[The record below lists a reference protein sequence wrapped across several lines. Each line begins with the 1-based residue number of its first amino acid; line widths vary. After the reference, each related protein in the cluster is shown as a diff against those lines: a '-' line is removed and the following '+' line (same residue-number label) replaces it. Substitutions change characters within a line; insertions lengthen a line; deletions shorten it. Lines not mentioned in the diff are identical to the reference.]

1 MFFRYAPLMVPHPMT
16 PTRIGPITRA
26 PPDEQANLL
35 DGVGTAAE
43 FDLATKMAK
52 LMTAVEPEEAPLEL
66 TAHNVRGEP
75 VTFAE
80 AARGD
85 YRPFHVGDRW
95 GPPWSTTWFH
105 VRGRVP
111 VEWTGKSVV
120 AVFDLGFQG
129 HTGFTCEALAWR
141 DGKPWRG
148 VDPNHRWLPV
158 GSSEVDFYLEASAIP
173 TAVMAGPAEA
183 PSMIALRESKDPV
196 FVFRQAELRIQDP
209 SARKQA
215 LDFKVLYELALALQ
229 EGDRRAEILEA
240 LNRFASSKD
249 PEDLKRVL
257 SRPSTSTHQITAV
270 GHAHIDTAWLW
281 PLRETRR
288 KCARTFST
296 ALAVMDEYPD
306 YRFACSQP
314 AQYAWMRESY
324 PTIFEGIQQKVAAG
338 QWEPVGSMWVEAD
351 CNLPSGEALVRQ
363 FVHGKRFFM
372 QEFGVETRDL
382 WLPDVFG
389 YPASL
394 PQLIAESGGEFFLTQ
409 KLSWNDTN
417 KPAHHTFMWEGID
430 GTAIFTHF
438 PPADTYNGN
447 FTAGEIV
454 RSAADF
460 KDRESSSH
468 SLYLYGWGDG
478 GGGPEPDMIESAH
491 RLMSIDGA
499 PQVELGRAADFFARA
514 KREAHNLTTWVGE
527 LYFELHRGTYTS
539 QARTKRL
546 NRRAEQALREA
557 EIWSAAVGEGYPAD
571 VLDST
576 WKRLLINQFHDIL
589 PGSSIDWVY
598 EDAERE
604 LEAVIE
610 IAGHITTSAQSSLA
624 GSGDNLT
631 VFNVNSHARREVVEV
646 DERPVLV
653 SAPACGWASTTDL
666 APTHFEPVSVSGR
679 VMENGLLRV
688 MWDER
693 GLLTSIWDKE
703 MGREVLSAG
712 ASGNALL
719 LHDDNPKN
727 WDAWDID
734 ADYRKS
740 FVQLAE
746 IARANVE
753 MEGPLRAAVR
763 FTRNFGSSKLEQRM
777 VLDASSR
784 VLRFETEVD
793 WHEEHKF
800 LKVAFPVS
808 VRSSR
813 ATYEI
818 QFGHVERSTHT
829 NTSWDQA
836 RFEVCAHRWADLGE
850 PGYGVAL
857 LNDCKYG
864 YDIQGSVMRLSLLR
878 APTHPD
884 PAADRGKHRFTYAL
898 MPHPGDFRDA
908 GVIAAAED
916 LNHPL
921 RMVRGGINT
930 GEERS
935 LLEVDTPQV
944 VVEAI
949 KRAEDSDAVIIRL
962 YEAWG
967 GHCRARIR
975 TSLPASRAFLCDLLE
990 RNRDEVEMRNGELE
1004 VELAPFKILTLKL
1017 VG

>member
-1 MFFRYAPLMVPHPMT
+1 MKTA
-16 PTRIGPITRA
+16 
-26 PPDEQANLL
+26 DEANVETKFGSLL
-35 DGVGTAAE
+35 A
-43 FDLATKMAK
+43 
-52 LMTAVEPEEAPLEL
+52 AVEQGHAPLEL
-66 TAHNVRGEP
+66 TAYSVRGEP
-75 VTFAE
+75 ISFAE
-80 AARGD
+80 AVRGE
-85 YRPFHVGDRW
+85 YRPFKVGERW
-95 GPPWSTTWFH
+95 GRPWSTTWLH
-105 VRGRVP
+105 VRGQVP
-111 VEWTGKSVV
+111 AEWIGKSVV
-120 AVFDLGFQG
+120 AVFDIGFQG
-129 HTGFTCEALAWR
+129 HTGFTCEALAWL

-158 GSSEVDFYLEASAIP
+158 GSSDVDFYLEASAIP
-173 TAVMAGPAEA
+173 TAVVAGPAEA
-183 PSMIALRESKDPV
+183 PSMIALRENGEPA
-196 FVFRQAELRIQDP
+196 FTFRQAELRVQDQ
-209 SARKQA
+209 SARKLA
-215 LDFKVLYELALALQ
+215 LDFRVLYELALALP
-229 EGDRRAEILEA
+229 EGDRRAEIFEA
-240 LNRFASSKD
+240 LNEFAHSND
-249 PEDLKRVL
+249 PRDLERAL
-257 SRPSTSTHQITAV
+257 ARPSTSTHRITAV

-296 ALAVMDEYPD
+296 ALALMDEYPD

-314 AQYAWMRESY
+314 AQYAWMKESY
-324 PTIFEGIQQKVAAG
+324 PTIFEGIRQKVAAG

-351 CNLPSGEALVRQ
+351 CNIPAGEALVRQ

-372 QEFGVETRDL
+372 QEFGVDTGEL

-394 PQLIAESGGEFFLTQ
+394 PQLIAESGGEYFLTQ

-460 KDRESSSH
+460 KDPDRSSR
-468 SLYLYGWGDG
+468 SLYLFGWGDG

-491 RLMSIDGA
+491 RLRSIDGA
-499 PQVELGRAADFFARA
+499 PQVELGRAADFFSRA
-514 KREAHNLTTWVGE
+514 KQEARNLTTWVGE

-557 EIWSAAVGEGYPAD
+557 EIWSVAVGQDYPAAVF
-571 VLDST
+571 DST

-604 LEAVIE
+604 LAAVVE
-610 IAGHITTSAQSSLA
+610 VADGITTSAQSRLA
-624 GSGDNLT
+624 GGGDNLT

-646 DERPVLV
+646 DGRCVLAD
-653 SAPACGWASTTDL
+653 APACGWASIKDSAATQVQ
-666 APTHFEPVSVSGR
+666 PVSVSGH

-688 MWDER
+688 TWDDN

-703 MGREVLSAG
+703 ARREALAPG
-712 ASGNALL
+712 ALGNALL

-727 WDAWDID
+727 WDAWDVD
-734 ADYRKS
+734 ADYRKT
-740 FVQLAE
+740 FVQLTQLAG
-746 IARANVE
+746 ASVE
-753 MEGPLRAAVR
+753 MDGPLRAAVR
-763 FTRNFGSSKLEQRM
+763 FVREFGSSKLEQRM
-777 VLDASSR
+777 VLDAGSR
-784 VLRFETEVD
+784 VLRFETDVD
-793 WHEEHKF
+793 WQEEHKF
-800 LKVAFPVS
+800 LKVAFPVA

-818 QFGHVERSTHT
+818 QFGHVERSTHA

-850 PGYGVAL
+850 PGFGVAL

-884 PAADRGKHRFTYAL
+884 PSADRGRHRFTYAL

-916 LNHPL
+916 LNNPL
-921 RMVRGGINT
+921 RVIRGGRSA
-930 GEERS
+930 GERFS
-935 LLEVDTPQV
+935 LIEVDTPQV

-949 KRAEDSDAVIIRL
+949 KRAEDSDAVIVRL

-967 GHCRARIR
+967 GRCRAGVR
-975 TSLPASRAFLCDLLE
+975 TSLPGSRAFLCDLLE
-990 RNRDEVEMRNGELE
+990 RNRQEIEVRDGQLELE
-1004 VELAPFKILTLKL
+1004 LGPFKILTLKL
-1017 VG
+1017 IL